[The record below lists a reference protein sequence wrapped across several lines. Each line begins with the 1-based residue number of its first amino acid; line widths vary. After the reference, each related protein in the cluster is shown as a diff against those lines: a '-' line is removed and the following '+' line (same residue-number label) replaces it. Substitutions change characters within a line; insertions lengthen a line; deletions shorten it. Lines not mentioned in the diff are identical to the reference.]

1 MAELLCGVV
10 CPARG
15 ERRVFWVMDAALGD
29 RRKLRDRL
37 VVNRAQQGALSI
49 ISVLLNRVVFS

>member
-1 MAELLCGVV
+1 
-10 CPARG
+10 
-15 ERRVFWVMDAALGD
+15 MDAALGD

-49 ISVLLNRVVFS
+49 ILVLLNRVVFS